1 MCERS
6 VNHTDKGTGCW
17 QSISVS
23 FACLVILLLSVHF
36 AYAGGGSDCALCHDI
51 SNTTGTYGKVNTT
64 VMNASGAVHADLNNA
79 INNVNFMCYACHGN
93 GTTPADHPPNY
104 LTPLNCSSGAC
115 HLNYGN
121 YSAKRIKEHVPGAE
135 QIEGNLTNCTTCH
148 LNSLVTFTD
157 NASGVNLT
165 NYPLSNASHYGSKA
179 NLITTTDCTLCH
191 KYQQNASTWGGADVI
206 RHPVNTTPSFCDNC
220 HNSSSAITFHD
231 EALQKPKYI
240 HNFDWE
246 NDDANEILPKNEDE
260 ACEAC
265 HQDGQNMSTVT
276 TDNTNICEDCHL
288 PEGSGYRGP
297 FNSTINLRPDIDVLI
312 PRVYAH
318 YNGSSIDVKNQS
330 MLFGSYLLPSR
341 CFGYDS
347 ATLAGS
353 CHGVSYYNTSPGGY
367 YAHVQK
373 VGVVVNKSMDPY
385 YETASIDK
393 LPETSNCPLCHIGA
407 NSSNVLVKSPYMGYP
422 TNVSITKPYGSHV
435 NASAAPS
442 DCWICHAGAIEPL
455 DFHSAN
461 ITTGGGS
468 DCISCHGTG
477 LGGTPVVNS
486 TSLNNSIHGNLNNAS
501 QNGTNYACYAC
512 HWDGTVPPGH
522 PSDLLLVKNCSNCHA
537 NDLFG
542 APSIVEHMPDG
553 DDIKTNVTDGCV
565 VCHNNSVETSSPYRN
580 LTDRVSHYGTNTSL
594 MTPTVNSTNCMW
606 CHFDNNASTTWSTPV
621 DPRVTV
627 AALNHSQYANKSDC
641 YSCHV
646 SGGTMP
652 PDFHN
657 SSLTPGAGKDC
668 VSCHDIGGAAPVSRQ
683 LDLSAVNSTESIHYK
698 LNRFSSGLTLSP
710 VNQRCWACHGDGD
723 GSESVQPTG
732 HPLNYKNPKNCSD
745 YDCHALNQSIFNE
758 PMVYEH
764 FLGAELIDNPSNLTS
779 RNITTSV
786 RCEVCHKNSLELYIE
801 SSASPDIAVV
811 SHYGST
817 SDLIDSTNCT
827 YCHEDNEDD
836 DRAEK
841 WGNAPDPR
849 ANLTSMVEEGTEAR
863 VGVGERW
870 EIRNGYV
877 ITVIDVTGDK
887 ALLTLTKD
895 DVLLDEF
902 VVRRGDD
909 YSYEEHRIVDE
920 DNVTADIVVLKV
932 IDVFEGKDNRFVKFK
947 EWSRKR
953 THTET
958 NNTACYAC
966 HVESFTARRL
976 NYILLYRDDDW
987 TYFTEVFR
995 GFDMEKDDDRSI
1007 SLIPTVKGGTSYTI
1021 AEEYVLNAREI
1032 DVSSR
1037 TLWLTLVID
1046 GNIVEEDFLHT
1057 GEKFEY
1063 KIDMVF
1069 ENHTLEDVVIF
1080 NATVGGILH
1089 GNDADIVILD
1099 KITAISPDTAF
1110 LDNDATIGGYN
1121 VSWLHINDTFPVG
1134 GIPKNLHVPPLNDG
1148 LDGGPDCVLCHDVSM
1163 GFDVPIVDAIATQLG
1178 AHASLNRDAEN
1189 KTILTDEIDKA
1200 CWACHGNG
1208 NEPTQHPTN
1217 FRFPRTCQSCHTQRV
1232 KPYFNATDISDVP
1245 HGQTPKC
1252 MACHGASPSDVH
1264 IIKRQE
1270 ALATITDLE
1279 IMPQTGL
1286 RGVPRTLSATAISGF
1301 GMRVENVE
1309 YFVDHIGTNG
1319 TGIPMLPLDGV
1330 YDEQQ
1335 ETVSSL
1341 INTSGLEIGK
1351 HRLYVHASE
1360 RGGEWGNMR
1369 MIEFEVIESKLIP
1382 NWLRFYLGI
1391 GMLLAILIF
1400 LFMLL
1405 RRVRNVENIS

>member
-1 MCERS
+1 MCERG

-17 QSISVS
+17 RSISVS
-23 FACLVILLLSVHF
+23 FACLIILLLSVHF
-36 AYAGGGSDCALCHDI
+36 AYAGGGADCTLCHDV

-64 VMNASGAVHADLNNA
+64 VMNVSGAVHADLNNA
-79 INNVNFMCYACHGN
+79 SSNVNFMCYACHGN
-93 GTTPADHPPNY
+93 GTTPANHSPNY

-121 YSAKRIKEHVPGAE
+121 YSAKRITEHVPGAE

-191 KYQQNASTWGGADVI
+191 KYQQNVSTWDGANVI

-231 EALQKPKYI
+231 KALQKPKYI

-246 NDDANEILPKNEDE
+246 GDDANEILPKNEDE

-265 HQDGQNMSTVT
+265 HLDGQNMSTVT
-276 TDNTNICEDCHL
+276 TNNTNICENCHL
-288 PEGSGYRGP
+288 PESSGYRGP

-373 VGVVVNKSMDPY
+373 TGIPVNKSMDPY

-393 LPETSNCPLCHIGA
+393 LPETSNCPLCHIGV
-407 NSSNVLVKSPYMGYP
+407 NSSNILVESAYMGYP
-422 TNVSITKPYGSHV
+422 TNVSATKPYGSHV
-435 NASAAPS
+435 NASATPS
-442 DCWICHAGAIEPL
+442 DCWICHASATQPL

-461 ITTGGGS
+461 ITTGGDS
-468 DCISCHGTG
+468 DCISCHSTG
-477 LGGTPVVNS
+477 LGGTPIVNS
-486 TSLNNSIHGNLNNAS
+486 NSLNNSIHGNLNNAS
-501 QNGTNYACYAC
+501 ANGTNYACYAC
-512 HWDGTVPPGH
+512 HWDGTVPLGH
-522 PSDLLLVKNCSNCHA
+522 PSNLLLVKNCSNCHA
-537 NDLFG
+537 TNLFG
-542 APSIVEHMPDG
+542 APLVIEHVPDG

-627 AALNHSQYANKSDC
+627 AALNHSKFANNSDC

-646 SGGTMP
+646 SGDSMP
-652 PDFHN
+652 QNFHN
-657 SSLTPGAGKDC
+657 SSIISGAGKDC

-683 LDLSAVNSTESIHYK
+683 LDLSALNITTSIHYK
-698 LNRFSSGLTLSP
+698 LNRLSNGLTLSP
-710 VNQRCWACHGDGD
+710 ENQRCWACHGDGD
-723 GSESVQPTG
+723 GSEGVQPTG

-745 YDCHALNQSIFNE
+745 YDCHALNQSTFDE

-764 FLGAELIDNPSNLTS
+764 FFGAQLVNNPSNLS
-779 RNITTSV
+779 SSNITTLV
-786 RCEVCHKNSLELYIE
+786 ECEVCHKNSLESYNELND
-801 SSASPDIAVV
+801 SVDIAVV

-817 SDLIDSTNCT
+817 RELVNSSDCI
-827 YCHEDNEDD
+827 YCHEIKDNS
-836 DRAEK
+836 EK
-841 WGNAPDPR
+841 WGDAPDPR
-849 ANLTSMVEEGTEAR
+849 SNLTSMIDEGFETL
-863 VGVGERW
+863 VKVGEMW
-870 EIRNGYV
+870 EMRNGY
-877 ITVIDVTGDK
+877 ILTVIDVRDEK
-887 ALLTLTKD
+887 ALITVTKNEI
-895 DVLLDEF
+895 LLDEI
-902 VVRRGDD
+902 VVNEGDN
-909 YSYEEHRIVDE
+909 YNYEEYRIVDGN
-920 DNVTADIVVLKV
+920 NVTNDILL
-932 IDVFEGKDNRFVKFK
+932 IEIINVFESDDTRFVKFK

-958 NNTACYAC
+958 NNIACYTC
-966 HVESFTARRL
+966 HVDSFSAKRL
-976 NYILLYRDDDW
+976 NYMLLYRDEDI

-995 GFDMEKDDDRSI
+995 GYDVDDDKDQ
-1007 SLIPTVKGGTSYTI
+1007 TVSFTPIVKNGTQHTFANNY
-1021 AEEYVLNAREI
+1021 YVLQAHDI
-1032 DVSSR
+1032 DISSN
-1037 TLWLTLVID
+1037 TLWLTLSID
-1046 GNIVEEDFLHT
+1046 DEIVEEMLLQTD
-1057 GEKFEY
+1057 EVFEY
-1063 KIDMVF
+1063 EVDIDVG
-1069 ENHTLEDVVIF
+1069 NHTLTDVVIF
-1080 NATVGGILH
+1080 NATVSGILH
-1089 GNDADIVILD
+1089 GTDTNVAILD
-1099 KITAISPDTAF
+1099 RITVISPDTYVV
-1110 LDNDATIGGYN
+1110 DNNATIGGYN
-1121 VSWLHINDTFPVG
+1121 VSWLHINDTIPIG
-1134 GIPKNLHVPPLNDG
+1134 GVPKNLHAPPLNDG
-1148 LDGGPDCVLCHDVSM
+1148 VDGGPDCVLCHDVSM
-1163 GFDVPIVDAIATQLG
+1163 GFKMPSVDAISTQLG
-1178 AHASLNRDAEN
+1178 AHALLNRDAKN

-1208 NEPTQHPTN
+1208 NEPIQHPTN
-1217 FRFPRTCQSCHTQRV
+1217 FRFPRTCQSCHTQQV

-1252 MACHGASPSDVH
+1252 ITCHGEDPPDVH
-1264 IIKRQE
+1264 IIKKQE
-1270 ALATITDLE
+1270 ALATIVDLE
-1279 IMPQTGL
+1279 IMPQTGSID
-1286 RGVPRTLSATAISGF
+1286 VSRTLNATAVSGF
-1301 GMRVENVE
+1301 KMKVENVE
-1309 YFVDHIGTNG
+1309 YFINHIGING
-1319 TGIPMLPLDGV
+1319 TGISMLSLDGV
-1330 YDEQQ
+1330 YDEQR
-1335 ETVSSL
+1335 ETVTS
-1341 INTSGLEIGK
+1341 IVNTSGLGIGK
-1351 HRLYVHASE
+1351 HKIYVHASE
-1360 RGGEWGNMR
+1360 RGGEWGNMCI
-1369 MIEFEVIESKLIP
+1369 IEFEVVDIPLIS
-1382 NWLRFYLGI
+1382 NGFRYYNAIGI
-1391 GMLLAILIF
+1391 LLVILIF

-1405 RRVRNVENIS
+1405 RLVRKR